1 MFPKCD
7 SHTDRNCET
16 YCLQCET
23 PACTICLIGPHKGHD
38 AEDIIDFAET
48 QRQKIKKE
56 TEKFENKLQFYQSI
70 SVDIHRKITE
80 ASEEFNKVEENL
92 ENLRK
97 IWLQEVNDV
106 FDRVSLL
113 VQSKKD
119 FDLDT
124 LAANKTFVQNVI
136 PDLIKTVQCNKEI
149 LRSN

>member
-1 MFPKCD
+1 MIYIHMTLHLLRTKRLKLVFPKCD
-7 SHTDRNCET
+7 SHTHRNCEA

-48 QRQKIKKE
+48 QRQKKE
-56 TEKFENKLQFYQSI
+56 TEKIENKLQFYQST

-80 ASEEFNKVEENL
+80 ASEEYNKVEENL

-106 FDRVSLL
+106 FDKLAYWFSQR
-113 VQSKKD
+113 K
-119 FDLDT
+119 T
-124 LAANKTFVQNVI
+124 LT
-136 PDLIKTVQCNKEI
+136 
-149 LRSN
+149 